1 MVDFLHELYTNLK
14 AALPPPEKL
23 ICGQKYFAVTS
34 SNGNLGVCA
43 NLKQPSSI
51 AMQALYQPDFS
62 NYYHR
67 IAVNAWINSHVNYKH
82 TYPEEIDIFEKISFK
97 EYRSI
102 VMIGFFESLAN
113 KFNENR
119 IPITVFDLE
128 STSERIT
135 PIEKQ
140 QEALSKADIV
150 ITTSTTL
157 ANNTLPQIISWKS
170 NNCKLLMLGP
180 STPLSSELAAA
191 INAEY
196 LFGAVFEPSPSAILE
211 MIKNGAG
218 TKAFLPYMKKVYLAT
233 KK

>member
-1 MVDFLHELYTNLK
+1 MADILHELYKSLRDML
-14 AALPPPEKL
+14 LPPERL
-23 ICGQKYFAVTS
+23 ICGQKYFAVV
-34 SNGNLGVCA
+34 NIAGNLGVCA
-43 NLKQPSSI
+43 NLKQPTFI
-51 AMQALYQPDFS
+51 KLKDLEQPNFS

-67 IAVNAWINSHVNYKH
+67 VAVNAWINSHVNYRN
-82 TYPEEIDIFEKISFK
+82 TYPEEIDIFDKIPFK
-97 EYRSI
+97 EYKSI

-113 KFNENR
+113 KFNDNR

-128 STSERIT
+128 STSGHIT
-135 PIEKQ
+135 PIEQQ

-180 STPLSSELAAA
+180 STPLSSRLATA

-196 LFGAVFEPSPSAILE
+196 VFGSIIVASPSATLE
-211 MIKNGAG
+211 KVKNGAG